1 MYIQNKINNMK
12 TQKVLVVSDEYAN
25 EMQSKIDDI
34 LNEGWFIISVTAQ
47 HVSTNRVERN
57 LLGGYLI
64 VFER

>member
-1 MYIQNKINNMK
+1 MR

-25 EMQSKIDDI
+25 EMQSKIDNI
-34 LNEGWFIISVTAQ
+34 LNEGWLIISVTAQ
-47 HVSTNRVERN
+47 HVSTNRGGRN

>member
-1 MYIQNKINNMK
+1 MK

-47 HVSTNRVERN
+47 HVSTNRDGRN